1 MDRGAWWATVVHGV
15 SKNQTWLSTHTHIH
29 ASPWGRKELDMTKH
43 THTHTHTHTH
53 IQASPWGCK
62 ELDMTKCMH
71 MCEPH
76 THTHTHTHTHPSMLG
91 ILWVLKDLLKPGS
104 MKREKDKDGVVGV
117 RPLPLQQRPRI
128 WSQIPWIPWE
138 NAGGSKVIY
147 WGTSINASVQRCLH
161 PASVKDFKFKDAEN
175 NSESF
180 WRHQVLDKTGPSL
193 PSVASKQQSSLEA
206 VSAFHILHTGEKQTL
221 GNDSIWVIYCCVTD
235 HPHT

>member
-1 MDRGAWWATVVHGV
+1 M
-15 SKNQTWLSTHTHIH
+15 H
-29 ASPWGRKELDMTKH
+29 AHVRT
-43 THTHTHTHTH
+43 
-53 IQASPWGCK
+53 
-62 ELDMTKCMH
+62 
-71 MCEPH
+71 

-128 WSQIPWIPWE
+128 WSQIPRIPWE

-161 PASVKDFKFKDAEN
+161 PASVKDFKCKDTEN

-206 VSAFHILHTGEKQTL
+206 VSAFHILHTGETQTL
-221 GNDSIWVIYCCVTD
+221 GNDSICAV
-235 HPHT
+235 